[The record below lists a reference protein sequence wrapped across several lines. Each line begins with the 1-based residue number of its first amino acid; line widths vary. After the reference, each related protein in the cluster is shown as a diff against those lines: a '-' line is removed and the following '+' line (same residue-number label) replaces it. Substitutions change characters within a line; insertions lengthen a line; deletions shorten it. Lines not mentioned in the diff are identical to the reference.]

1 MSPRKKRGEATT
13 MSDFKKELS
22 TFYGSPISTKKVLS
36 NEFDN
41 NDDKDDNKDNEK
53 YYILFT

>member
-22 TFYGSPISTKKVLS
+22 TFYGSPISTKKVLF
-36 NEFDN
+36 NEVNN
-41 NDDKDDNKDNEK
+41 NDDKDDDKDNEK
-53 YYILFT
+53 